1 MPGAQ
6 ARPLPRMG
14 RRTSW
19 AAALSK
25 LAVVASALQL
35 QLLAVARPAAGAHA
49 LAAGSA
55 KPAAKPKPNVLLIVA
70 DDQGWAQVRHPQ
82 PLPCSPSL
90 AVHAPPMFDH
100 HTAASPLLPVALL

>member
-35 QLLAVARPAAGAHA
+35 QLLAVARPGAHA

-82 PLPCSPSL
+82 PLPRSPSL

-100 HTAASPLLPVALL
+100 PTAASPLLPVALL